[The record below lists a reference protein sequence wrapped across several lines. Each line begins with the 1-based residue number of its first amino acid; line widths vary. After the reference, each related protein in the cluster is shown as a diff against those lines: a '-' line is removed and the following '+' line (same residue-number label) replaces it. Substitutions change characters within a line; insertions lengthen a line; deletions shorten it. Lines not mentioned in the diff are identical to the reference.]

1 MMNFHSPSLDPEK
14 RRRRRWCEISLKKK
28 TRSLL
33 YTCEEIK
40 INSENINRKIYRN
53 NFHISFIIFFLA
65 LRHDD
70 VVQSVGREREREKTR
85 AKSVLVRALHLELEL
100 ELQQKSPEN
109 RDAIMTS
116 RVQRFPLLSHRS
128 TLQHKPSFF
137 MNQKKKCLWI
147 VKEKEPRESSECKYL
162 QWLRG
167 YQTSERAARERAK
180 EGKLA
185 SVRELRNFIHD
196 SVVFSP
202 KINVGSC
209 CYINPLTKPHQHQQT
224 FPLPHHFALSGR
236 EFSTI
241 CERTLWLRNF
251 DEKLQ
256 FDYLQAAS
264 G

>member
-137 MNQKKKCLWI
+137 MNQKKKVSLNCERKRAEREQRVQISSMVAWI
-147 VKEKEPRESSECKYL
+147 SNEWESSERESK
-162 QWLRG
+162 RG
-167 YQTSERAARERAK
+167 EIGVGERIEK
-180 EGKLA
+180 FH
-185 SVRELRNFIHD
+185 SW
-196 SVVFSP
+196 FSR
-202 KINVGSC
+202 
-209 CYINPLTKPHQHQQT
+209 L
-224 FPLPHHFALSGR
+224 LS
-236 EFSTI
+236 
-241 CERTLWLRNF
+241 
-251 DEKLQ
+251 
-256 FDYLQAAS
+256 
-264 G
+264 